1 MGGCLELMTV
11 AFFHPSKQSYI
22 SFWLLTYLPTG
33 ICMKLFHHQLCTA
46 TSSRLTF
53 FWMMSLTH
61 MSPIVVWQLLLHL
74 VLNDRYLHNCWLLWV
89 QPSGIHHVWNIRCE
103 GWCLQLWSCH
113 VRAHYWAQ
121 ASGQGTRAFCLKR
134 GSSFLRICCI
144 CTRFIW
150 CLLLKTKEGAKPG
163 ALGNTP
169 AAWHWC
175 ARKNGRSSI
184 RGCIP
189 GKVSL
194 PACRRCCLV
203 CTARTRIRTSCFWSG
218 AVTGTTHAAC
228 CVELTPTSVP
238 QTDMD
243 VPSDYL

>member
-1 MGGCLELMTV
+1 MQSVFWIFKTLVTFQISVLTKTVLVGG
-11 AFFHPSKQSYI
+11 
-22 SFWLLTYLPTG
+22 
-33 ICMKLFHHQLCTA
+33 
-46 TSSRLTF
+46 
-53 FWMMSLTH
+53 
-61 MSPIVVWQLLLHL
+61 
-74 VLNDRYLHNCWLLWV
+74 RYLHNCWLLWV

-150 CLLLKTKEGAKPG
+150 CLLVSAWDAHSLPGHLSSSHARNLFWCAWTLPYQPSFRTELGWFWYLQLKTKEGAKPG

-203 CTARTRIRTSCFWSG
+203 CTG
-218 AVTGTTHAAC
+218 
-228 CVELTPTSVP
+228 PTLSII
-238 QTDMD
+238 
-243 VPSDYL
+243 